1 MLDAETLSVSDI
13 CESDAALEFSEYS
26 VCEREEESETK
37 ELCLQPEREV
47 NIKHA
52 QTAAQKIRLYIRRL
66 LNLFYLL

>member
-1 MLDAETLSVSDI
+1 MIDAETLSVSDI
-13 CESDAALEFSEYS
+13 CVSDAASEYS
-26 VCEREEESETK
+26 FCEREEDPEAN

-47 NIKHA
+47 NVRHA

>member
-13 CESDAALEFSEYS
+13 CVSDAVSEYLF
-26 VCEREEESETK
+26 CEREEDPEAK

-47 NIKHA
+47 NVRHA